1 MRKQTFTKP
10 CICLP
15 CSFCVKYKQK
25 KCKCYEVPYKL
36 AAKSAQTTPTTFALA
51 SRSYT
56 YILLGPKRRKE
67 GIEEGVQNVLYRLQ
81 SVDLH
86 SFFVDSDPGPAV
98 LLNADPDPGPAGFFN
113 AIQIRTQL
121 KVFFT
126 NFLVKSFL
134 ELKKTKKDCS
144 KV

>member
-1 MRKQTFTKP
+1 M
-10 CICLP
+10 
-15 CSFCVKYKQK
+15 
-25 KCKCYEVPYKL
+25 
-36 AAKSAQTTPTTFALA
+36 
-51 SRSYT
+51 
-56 YILLGPKRRKE
+56 
-67 GIEEGVQNVLYRLQ
+67 
-81 SVDLH
+81 DLH